1 MLYRYLTFN
10 SVELPNSQSRG
21 NETPEMDRFAGSVE
35 LLTPVG
41 SNRTGS
47 GAPDRGYL
55 ISTNRSRTSGVGTM
69 HWAFLPKI
77 AYRWLA
83 TAS

>member
-1 MLYRYLTFN
+1 M
-10 SVELPNSQSRG
+10 ELSNLPSRG
-21 NETPEMDRFAGSVE
+21 IETPEMGRYAGSVE

-41 SNRTGS
+41 SNRSGS
-47 GAPDRGYL
+47 GVPDRGYF